1 MTRAESTIITTSKKT
16 RPQHHSSIPKY
27 KQKMSAAAAR
37 RKKQLAAKRA
47 LQTADQ
53 DPIEA
58 RLTELLASEECHEE
72 ATAYEALQLAQ
83 SQVRRHIKGGALD
96 KATEVAFESSRIL
109 LEAHG
114 RVAVTSQLLNVL
126 VQVLVETHTTTTCR
140 TNWVERI
147 ALLDGLY
154 QTALLQVEDSVEKDR
169 LGRLQ
174 ITFLRKC
181 LKWSNDLG
189 DTTYGSI
196 PLHKLLGQQCWRMA
210 SDAATAESA
219 PAQTYAN
226 DEDDDFESAWAL
238 QNDAVTH
245 MALAEEPL
253 VLSEWFQ
260 TLAQPTK
267 AQIKKGHE
275 CAPADRDALL
285 TRAIMVFLTL
295 KNLRDANVLLT
306 EYATME
312 ERDVSDLAKSYM
324 DKKDDQAPS
333 HITFCTMLVKVCEK
347 DAKTGPL
354 YSWLLRSF
362 STELS
367 KLYKSQDVIA
377 SYTSKIGRVYFN
389 IQPPPSMM
397 SMMENMMGMMGGGG
411 GGGGIN
417 PAMMQAAMAAQQH

>member
-1 MTRAESTIITTSKKT
+1 
-16 RPQHHSSIPKY
+16 
-27 KQKMSAAAAR
+27 
-37 RKKQLAAKRA
+37 
-47 LQTADQ
+47 
-53 DPIEA
+53 
-58 RLTELLASEECHEE
+58 
-72 ATAYEALQLAQ
+72 
-83 SQVRRHIKGGALD
+83 
-96 KATEVAFESSRIL
+96 
-109 LEAHG
+109 
-114 RVAVTSQLLNVL
+114 
-126 VQVLVETHTTTTCR
+126 
-140 TNWVERI
+140 
-147 ALLDGLY
+147 LDGLY
-154 QTALLQVEDSVEKDR
+154 QTALLKVEDSAEKDR

-196 PLHKLLGQQCWRMA
+196 PLHKLLGQQCWRMG
-210 SDAATAESA
+210 SDDVAHPT
-219 PAQTYAN
+219 QTYVN

-253 VLSEWFQ
+253 VLSKWLQ
-260 TLAQPTK
+260 TLPSPTPE
-267 AQIKKGHE
+267 QIKKGHE

-285 TRAIMVFLTL
+285 TRAILVFLSL
-295 KNLRDANVLLT
+295 ENLRDANALVT
-306 EYATME
+306 EYATHME

-324 DKKDDQAPS
+324 NKKDDFAPS
-333 HITFCTMLVKVCEK
+333 HLTFCTMLVKVCEK

-367 KLYKSQDVIA
+367 KLDKSQDVVA

-411 GGGGIN
+411 GGGGGGIN